1 MNSQRVHVHSKT
13 SIRSAGPGH
22 SFVEGET
29 YDDRFSEIEAMGG
42 DPFFMDEEEKSE
54 EQVSDERV
62 KMAESQDAATLL
74 ENSHLGAL
82 LAKAGARSA
91 TDGKGPTPKESNT
104 VAIKEE
110 PDWEWDGTVDEDAH
124 LGFD

>member
-1 MNSQRVHVHSKT
+1 MDPHPPHPHLLIVVHFICSRTHT
-13 SIRSAGPGH
+13 
-22 SFVEGET
+22 T
-29 YDDRFSEIEAMGG
+29 